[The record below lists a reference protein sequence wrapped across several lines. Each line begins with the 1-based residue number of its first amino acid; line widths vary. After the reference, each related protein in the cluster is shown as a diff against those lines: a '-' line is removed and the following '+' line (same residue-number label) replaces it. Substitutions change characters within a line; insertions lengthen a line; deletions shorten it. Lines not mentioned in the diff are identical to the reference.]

1 MTTVYTTYENKSND
15 ELIALLKRRDCQIER
30 FKIMKNKLKI
40 CKKKLEMKDKD
51 IVELE
56 IKIAYYKTLKDVG
69 NVYNTEQSQDTKT
82 FRQLISSCVLPKHRH
97 LLKFGL
103 EETECGGQFRSKE
116 KKLRLSHYLTLSKRL
131 AVQYKKDTGKVPT
144 RFKGQIETDDMVKG
158 KSGMG
163 NEYPEY
169 YKKYIEDYLA
179 EHPVT
184 TWGSLPE
191 CIEYNKDDES
201 KLNCTC
207 CNTIIKSK
215 SLKKHL
221 KSKSHEKYFSAEKI
235 TLAL

>member
-1 MTTVYTTYENKSND
+1 MN
-15 ELIALLKRRDCQIER
+15 
-30 FKIMKNKLKI
+30 NKLKI
-40 CKKKLEMKDKD
+40 CKKELEMKEKT
-51 IVELE
+51 ILELDQQ
-56 IKIAYYKTLKDVG
+56 IDVYRSLKDVG
-69 NVYNTEQSQDTKT
+69 NVYNTEQSDDTKT
-82 FRQLISSCVLPKHRH
+82 FRQLINLYVLPKHRH

-103 EETECGGQFRSKE
+103 EETECGGQYRSKE

-184 TWGSLPE
+184 TCELGVLYQSV
-191 CIEYNKDDES
+191 
-201 KLNCTC
+201 LN
-207 CNTIIKSK
+207 IIKMMKVS
-215 SLKKHL
+215 
-221 KSKSHEKYFSAEKI
+221 
-235 TLAL
+235 